1 MNGEWERR
9 RGQRSLSGVGGEF
22 GIQKSSRRPR
32 SKRRRGVDK
41 GGSRWRSCG
50 GARGRLGSDAA
61 DAANPGYPGRG
72 RSVRIEPREGPMG
85 SIVTGV
91 ASSGRARAETD
102 LRRRVVGLCLA
113 CRVGGWGTGGRLSP
127 ASVRGPSGGRGRC
140 GHVHSLRTERDG
152 AVSRRY
158 DRRSATTARRRGR
171 HGHVARGRG
180 EEKKH
185 LSPSTATDR
194 ARRDTGAGNSPDGR
208 TCWDTHRVHP
218 LTRTVESRDVRV
230 GRGGAEARASSAFL
244 FSASAFSSSGAQTL
258 NPHERGMPPFGL
270 ILIGIKISIFA

>member
-1 MNGEWERR
+1 MERR
-9 RGQRSLSGVGGEF
+9 RGQRSLSGVGDF

-85 SIVTGV
+85 STVTGV
-91 ASSGRARAETD
+91 ASSGRARAKTD

-152 AVSRRY
+152 AVRRRY
-158 DRRSATTARRRGR
+158 GARSGSTRAKASQRVGGDDTDTSLAAEGRRRNISPLDR
-171 HGHVARGRG
+171 ERSRAAGHGRG
-180 EEKKH
+180 EFAGWPNVLGH
-185 LSPSTATDR
+185 SP
-194 ARRDTGAGNSPDGR
+194 
-208 TCWDTHRVHP
+208 
-218 LTRTVESRDVRV
+218 
-230 GRGGAEARASSAFL
+230 RASFDTNCRVA
-244 FSASAFSSSGAQTL
+244 
-258 NPHERGMPPFGL
+258 
-270 ILIGIKISIFA
+270 

>member
-1 MNGEWERR
+1 MEFRNQVVARVRSAGGEWIKVVRDGDR
-9 RGQRSLSGVGGEF
+9 AVARAGV
-22 GIQKSSRRPR
+22 RAPMPR
-32 SKRRRGVDK
+32 TPRT
-41 GGSRWRSCG
+41 
-50 GARGRLGSDAA
+50 
-61 DAANPGYPGRG
+61 RG
-72 RSVRIEPREGPMG
+72 RSVRIDPREGPMG
-85 SIVTGV
+85 STVTGV
-91 ASSGRARAETD
+91 ASSGRARVKTD

-158 DRRSATTARRRGR
+158 GARSGTTRSKASQRVGGDDTDTSLAGEGRRRNI
-171 HGHVARGRG
+171 
-180 EEKKH
+180 
-185 LSPSTATDR
+185 SPSAANDR

-244 FSASAFSSSGAQTL
+244 FSASAFSVV
-258 NPHERGMPPFGL
+258 PKP
-270 ILIGIKISIFA
+270 

>member
-1 MNGEWERR
+1 MERR
-9 RGQRSLSGVGGEF
+9 RGQRSLSGVGDF

-61 DAANPGYPGRG
+61 DAADPGSGRG

-91 ASSGRARAETD
+91 ASTGRARAETD

-140 GHVHSLRTERDG
+140 GHVYSLRDG
-152 AVSRRY
+152 TGRRGQSAI
-158 DRRSATTARRRGR
+158 RSAKRDDAVEGLSARRRGR
-171 HGHVARGRG
+171 HGHVARRGGG
-180 EEKKH
+180 EETS
-185 LSPSTATDR
+185 LPSAAIDR

-244 FSASAFSSSGAQTL
+244 FSASGFGFRWCP
-258 NPHERGMPPFGL
+258 NPEP
-270 ILIGIKISIFA
+270 S

>member
-1 MNGEWERR
+1 MERR
-9 RGQRSLSGVGGEF
+9 RGQRSLSGVGDF

-61 DAANPGYPGRG
+61 DAADPGSGRG

-91 ASSGRARAETD
+91 ASTGRARAETD

-140 GHVHSLRTERDG
+140 GHVYSLREERDG

-158 DRRSATTARRRGR
+158 GRRSGDDAVEGLSARRRGR
-171 HGHVARGRG
+171 HGHVARSRG

-185 LSPSTATDR
+185 LAPRPRTIARGGTR
-194 ARRDTGAGNSPDGR
+194 ARGIRRMAGRAG
-208 TCWDTHRVHP
+208 T
-218 LTRTVESRDVRV
+218 LT
-230 GRGGAEARASSAFL
+230 AC
-244 FSASAFSSSGAQTL
+244 
-258 NPHERGMPPFGL
+258 
-270 ILIGIKISIFA
+270 IL

>member
-1 MNGEWERR
+1 MERR
-9 RGQRSLSGVGGEF
+9 RGQRSLSGVGDF

-61 DAANPGYPGRG
+61 DAADPGSGRG

-91 ASSGRARAETD
+91 ASTGRARAETD

-127 ASVRGPSGGRGRC
+127 ASVHGPSGGRGRC

-158 DRRSATTARRRGR
+158 GRRSGDDAVEGLSARRRGR
-171 HGHVARGRG
+171 HGHVAAEGRRRNIF
-180 EEKKH
+180 
-185 LSPSTATDR
+185 PSAAIDR

-230 GRGGAEARASSAFL
+230 GRGGAEARASSAFH
-244 FSASAFSSSGAQTL
+244 FSASGFGFRWCP
-258 NPHERGMPPFGL
+258 NPEP
-270 ILIGIKISIFA
+270 S